1 MQCGEMDLKAYL
13 LGEVT
18 AAERRGVEA
27 HLGTCAGCRAEF
39 ERLDATRAAMLA
51 LPAEEPPRRIAF
63 VSDKVFEPRWWQRWS
78 LAGLVAP
85 AALAAV
91 TALAVVKLQP
101 PPAVPAAAVEPAA
114 SEDRIA
120 REVAARL
127 DAAVQKAVAES
138 ESRQQAR
145 AAELVK
151 AAEQRLM
158 NDHRETVAMMEAN
171 FEMMRKRMNTYYR
184 ASADFAVS
192 QTGLQR

>member
-13 LGEVT
+13 LGEAT
-18 AAERRGVEA
+18 AAGRRGVEA
-27 HLGTCAGCRAEF
+27 HLETCAACRAEF
-39 ERLDATRAAMLA
+39 ERLDVTRAAMLA

-63 VSDKVFEPRWWQRWS
+63 VSDKVFEPRWWRRLS
-78 LAGLVAP
+78 LAGLLAP

-91 TALAVVKLQP
+91 TAFAVVKLQP
-101 PPAVPAAAVEPAA
+101 PPAVPMAAVQSAP
-114 SEDRIA
+114 SEEKIA

-127 DAAVQKAVAES
+127 DEAVKRAVAES

-145 AAELVK
+145 ALEMVR

-158 NDHRETVAMMEAN
+158 NEHREAVAMMEAD

-184 ASADFAVS
+184 ASADYTAS
-192 QTGLQR
+192 GMRAQQ